1 MKDLDKVLEYQKTDI
16 ELRKIYDKFEK
27 SEDGKKMELAKNEFN
42 NAKNIV
48 IQCEQQAQVLVEQ
61 QSEFEEQRKS
71 LLKDFENLVL
81 IVENN
86 EDEENIESNIE
97 QLEEMRK
104 RLTDFEKKVNE
115 LKTRIENVITEYKDA
130 NEMGRKQKQAFMTSK
145 EKYDKLKAEYSDK
158 ISELMKKLD
167 EMAKGIDPRSME
179 IYKSVTAEG
188 KYPAF
193 VEAYH
198 DNSDDMYSCRGCGI
212 ALSQKRKSELLE
224 DGACRCETCRRI
236 IYKK

>member
-1 MKDLDKVLEYQKTDI
+1 MKDLNKILEYQKVDI

-27 SEDGKKMELAKNEFN
+27 SEDGKKMENAKNEFN
-42 NAKNIV
+42 AAKSKV
-48 IQCEQQAQVLVEQ
+48 IQCEQQAQALLETQ
-61 QSEFEEQRKS
+61 EEFTTQRNA
-71 LLKDFENLVL
+71 LLKELENLIL

-104 RLTDFEKKVNE
+104 KLSDFEKKVNE
-115 LKTRIENVITEYKDA
+115 VKARIENVISEYKDA
-130 NEMGRKQKQAFMTSK
+130 NETGRKQRQLFMSAK
-145 EKYDKLKAEYSDK
+145 DKYDTLKAQYGDA
-158 ISELMKKLD
+158 ISELTKKL
-167 EMAKGIDPRSME
+167 ESMAKAIEPQTLEM
-179 IYKSVTAEG
+179 YKSITAEG

-198 DNSDDMYSCRGCGI
+198 DDDDMYSCRGCGI

-236 IYKK
+236 IYKQ